1 MVRVAGLALLS
12 LFIAAPALAMEVRL
26 DNRTAPTE
34 CAEVD
39 NVDFRVTAPS
49 PVAFTIEA
57 TPPAYFDPD
66 MTDHTAPVWDGC
78 EGYDADDPVYTSI
91 PAEFVLYEDAE
102 WLLTGVRKPSFW
114 RPAIVP
120 VRVDDDQFSE
130 LHLLQLHA
138 KRGDGEAVEVLVVY
152 PPDGYWRAKPLAPA
166 GHAERHGR
174 DTAFGSS
181 FLVGPIEED
190 GRPLVDLAEI
200 AFVPAAARFELRFL
214 RGGTGSVAVREVA
227 VERLL
232 LDIRLDH
239 DAEMAE
245 IAGLRS
251 MFVTPE
257 MADTAVV
264 RWRRGD
270 ETGETAVTEPLDRHV
285 DAARFVR
292 SVPSEHNTSAP
303 DLRFFDFRPLAAT
316 DG

>member
-1 MVRVAGLALLS
+1 MVRVAGLALMALLIVS
-12 LFIAAPALAMEVRL
+12 PAAAMEVRL

-39 NVDFRVTAPS
+39 NVDFRFAAPS
-49 PVAFTIEA
+49 PIAFTIEA

-78 EGYDADDPVYTSI
+78 DGYDADDPVYTST
-91 PAEFVLYEDAE
+91 PARFELYEDE
-102 WLLTGVRKPSFW
+102 DWLLTGIRKPSFW

-120 VRVDDDQFSE
+120 VRVGDEQFSE

-138 KRGDGEAVEVLVVY
+138 KREAGDPVEVLVVY

-166 GHAERHGR
+166 GHAEKHGR

-190 GRPLVDLAEI
+190 GRPLVDFAEI
-200 AFVPAAARFELRFL
+200 AFVPAEARFEMRFL
-214 RGGTGSVAVREVA
+214 RGGTGSVAIAETS

-232 LDIRLDH
+232 LDIRVDH

-245 IAGLRS
+245 IAALRS
-251 MFVTPE
+251 MFVTRE
-257 MADTAVV
+257 MADTALV
-264 RWRRGD
+264 RWRRG
-270 ETGETAVTEPLDRHV
+270 ERTGETAVTEALERSV

-292 SVPSEHNTSAP
+292 AVPSAHNTSAP
-303 DLRFFDFRPLAAT
+303 DIAFRDFRAP
-316 DG
+316 D